1 MAEEKGR
8 GWGWLVLVGVMLI
21 AWGVIQYLG
30 IEWWPAMLIIFG
42 AFLVAWGLLAAR
54 GKALAGF
61 EKE

>member
-1 MAEEKGR
+1 MAKEKGR
-8 GWGWLVLVGVMLI
+8 GWGWLVLAGVMLI

-42 AFLVAWGLLAAR
+42 AFLVVWGLLAAR
-54 GKALAGF
+54 GKALTGF